1 MASESM
7 TPTELHEEALRLHR
21 AGRAAEA
28 EAAYLKVLDLEPGRA
43 DVHGHLA
50 VLSLEKG
57 AFQEAEDRAR
67 RATDLA
73 PADAGLWNNLATVKA
88 CQGDLASAADLW
100 RKALAL
106 EPEAS
111 DIRANLGKALRA
123 LGLVS
128 EARTHL
134 EKALELAPGNGTA
147 ALDLA
152 GVLAS
157 EGRLDE
163 AVDLLSRHAGSDPE
177 AWIALGG
184 LQRRRG
190 LLPEA
195 EAAYRAALR
204 LSPQAW
210 DAHLGLAD
218 LFLAAGAPAEAFDAA
233 ERVLYA
239 RPEHPGAYATLGR
252 ALQALGRV
260 EEAADAFASAA
271 NLDLNNTGLHHRL
284 LSLLRRD
291 PRQSEASLA
300 EAHLRWGRLA
310 GASAVGLAEPAQP
323 AERDPQRRLRV
334 GYLSADFGR
343 TPGSRVLAALL
354 EGHDRSQVEVFGY
367 TDLAAPDEMT
377 EALASACD
385 TFRNLSGLDDVQASA
400 AIRQDR
406 IDVLVDLAGH
416 VPGGRL
422 AATALSPAPIQVA
435 GPGYGCTHGL
445 TALTH
450 RLTDAAADPMGA
462 ESFGPESLLR
472 LDRPALAYKPFEQA
486 PEPGPL
492 PALANRHLT
501 FGYFGPLDRL
511 HDGVLEAWAILLA
524 KVGGSRLSLPAL
536 PEDPRS
542 RSQWLSRF
550 EQAGLDPE
558 RLGFRRA
565 PEGLGQHLAAYQGV
579 DVALAEFPHP
589 TPAALLEALWMG
601 LPVLGIETRTR
612 AFRTG
617 LSVLGPLGFEAW
629 MPSSAGAMVAQG
641 VVFASDANALAA
653 LRAGMR
659 ARLQASPLLDGKG
672 FARALEQA
680 YRTLWISALS

>member
-21 AGRAAEA
+21 AGRTAEA
-28 EAAYLKVLDLEPGRA
+28 EAAYLKVLELEPGRA

-57 AFQEAEDRAR
+57 AFQEAEGHALK
-67 RATDLA
+67 ATELD
-73 PADAGLWNNLATVKA
+73 PANAGGWNNLATVKA
-88 CQGDLASAADLW
+88 CQGDLPAAADLW
-100 RKALAL
+100 RKALGL
-106 EPEAS
+106 EPEAA
-111 DIRANLGKALRA
+111 DLRANLGKALRA
-123 LGLVS
+123 LGLDA

-134 EKALELAPGNGTA
+134 DKALELAPGNGAA

-152 GVLAS
+152 GLMAA
-157 EGRLDE
+157 EGRIDE
-163 AVDLLSRHAGSDPE
+163 AAELLVRHAGSDPD

-184 LQRRRG
+184 LQHRRG

-195 EAAYRAALR
+195 EAAFRTALR

-218 LFLAAGAPAEAFDAA
+218 LYLSAGAPAEAFDAA

-239 RPEHPGAYATLGR
+239 RPEHAAAYAVLGR

-260 EEAADAFASAA
+260 EEAVDAFASAA
-271 NLDLNNTGLHHRL
+271 NLDLNQAGLHHRL

-300 EAHLRWGRLA
+300 ESHLRWGRLA
-310 GASAVGLAEPAQP
+310 AASAVGLAEPAQP
-323 AERDPQRRLRV
+323 SDRDPQRRLRV

-354 EGHDRSQVEVFGY
+354 DGHDRAQVQVFGY
-367 TDLAAPDEMT
+367 ADVTRPDELT
-377 EALASACD
+377 EALAGACD
-385 TFRNLSGLDDVQASA
+385 TFRNLAGLDDLQAAA

-422 AATALSPAPIQVA
+422 AALALAPAPIQVA

-450 RLTDAAADPMGA
+450 RITDAAADPVGA
-462 ESFGPESLLR
+462 ESYGPESLLR
-472 LDRPALAYKPFEQA
+472 LDRPAVAFRPFPKA

-492 PALANRHLT
+492 PALTNRFLT
-501 FGYFGPLDRL
+501 FGFFGPLDRL
-511 HDGVLEAWAILLA
+511 HDGVLEAWALLLS

-536 PEDPRS
+536 PADPRS
-542 RSQWLSRF
+542 RSQWLARL
-550 EQAGLDPE
+550 EQAGLDAE
-558 RLGFRRA
+558 RLGFRPA
-565 PEGLGQHLAAYQGV
+565 PESLDQHFAAYRGV

-589 TPAALLEALWMG
+589 TPGALLEALWMG
-601 LPVLGIETRTR
+601 LPVLGVETRAQ

-617 LSVLGPLGFEAW
+617 LPVLAPLGFEAW
-629 MPSSAGAMVAQG
+629 MPASAGAMAAQG
-641 VVFASDANALAA
+641 VVFASDAQALAT
-653 LRAGMR
+653 LRAGLR
-659 ARLQASPLLDGKG
+659 AQLQASPLLDGAG
-672 FARALEQA
+672 LARALEGA
-680 YRTLWISALS
+680 YRTLWVSVLS